1 MLPMPTMRRPS
12 MRKGLICRPLSRVSV
27 CSRPPSSARDS
38 GSMPRWRIR
47 GCASGGSPVQRTA
60 PKRRGSRN
68 RRTCGPKLMSI
79 WSCLPGGVPG
89 ATRRRLP
96 DMPRCRIRWPSPQSS
111 SRYLPRRRTA
121 RTWRP
126 ASLRTACGTRQRKRG
141 SRTATAGMVRPSTCG
156 AIPLRV
162 TSTSGSS
169 GMVRKATRWRQ
180 ITLCEAQNI
189 PTLPAAMPDQIRKLS
204 ALAAALLAMFLYAA
218 GAAAQQPQDADED
231 DDEPPLVVAPAAK
244 PPANLPRHE
253 LTGPMLYDFLLG
265 EIAAQRGSPG
275 FAAQTYLDLAKRTR
289 DPRVAKRAGEVANF
303 ARMPD
308 LTMESARLWHDTD
321 PASTQALQTLVVL
334 LVSAKRV
341 EDTEPYIARLMATDK
356 NAPGNVFMQLARLL
370 AGSQDAPANL
380 RVVTKLA
387 GRYPSLPQAHFAMA
401 QAANA
406 ASDEPLAL
414 AEIRRAAVLRPEW
427 EIAAVYE
434 AQLLRRR
441 APGEA
446 AK

>member
-1 MLPMPTMRRPS
+1 M
-12 MRKGLICRPLSRVSV
+12 
-27 CSRPPSSARDS
+27 
-38 GSMPRWRIR
+38 
-47 GCASGGSPVQRTA
+47 SPHFR
-60 PKRRGSRN
+60 
-68 RRTCGPKLMSI
+68 
-79 WSCLPGGVPG
+79 
-89 ATRRRLP
+89 
-96 DMPRCRIRWPSPQSS
+96 
-111 SRYLPRRRTA
+111 
-121 RTWRP
+121 
-126 ASLRTACGTRQRKRG
+126 
-141 SRTATAGMVRPSTCG
+141 
-156 AIPLRV
+156 
-162 TSTSGSS
+162 
-169 GMVRKATRWRQ
+169 
-180 ITLCEAQNI
+180 
-189 PTLPAAMPDQIRKLS
+189 
-204 ALAAALLAMFLYAA
+204 LAAALAA
-218 GAAAQQPQDADED
+218 VLLFAVAFTGSARAQQPQDPEED
-231 DDEPPLVVAPAAK
+231 DDMPPSAAPASK
-244 PPANLPRHE
+244 PPANLPLQD
-253 LTGPMLYDFLLG
+253 LTAPMLYDFLLG

-289 DPRVAKRAGEVANF
+289 DPRVAKRAVEVANF

-308 LTMESARLWHDTD
+308 LAMESARLWHDTD

-356 NAPGNVFMQLARLL
+356 NAPGNVFLQLARLL